1 MDTHVILIFEKNQ
14 VGCCTTVLLKIDF
27 SAFGTFVL
35 GFFCKDWFD
44 DCADKQFLRRLSL
57 LINGFELS
65 FSKKTESQK
74 KLNLKKKDSEISTN
88 WFLNNHNYKTNKG
101 CELR

>member
-1 MDTHVILIFEKNQ
+1 LTFQ
-14 VGCCTTVLLKIDF
+14 LLELLFLD
-27 SAFGTFVL
+27 
-35 GFFCKDWFD
+35 FFCKDWFD

-74 KLNLKKKDSEISTN
+74 KLNLKKKDVEISTN
-88 WFLNNHNYKTNKG
+88 WFLHNHNYKTNKG